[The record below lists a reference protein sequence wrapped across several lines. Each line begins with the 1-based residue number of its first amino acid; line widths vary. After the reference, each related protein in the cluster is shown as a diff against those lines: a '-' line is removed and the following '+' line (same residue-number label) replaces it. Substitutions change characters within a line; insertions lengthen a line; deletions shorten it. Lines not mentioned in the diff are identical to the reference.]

1 MNRFDR
7 IGRQGRQPSG
17 RGKKGKEEE
26 RKMRGKGRRAG
37 GKRRVAYY
45 ARQVTRVP
53 REYKVMGRAPRTAL

>member
-1 MNRFDR
+1 MANNENAGSEKRMNRTFDWTPR
-7 IGRQGRQPSG
+7 AEGK
-17 RGKKGKEEE
+17 RGEKE
-26 RKMRGKGRRAG
+26 KRGAG